1 MGGCCTGRGGIRI
14 TFASPVELRI
24 PLGTPGP
31 PGPLV
36 LPPVASSGG
45 GPTRTSVLGA
55 TPFGICCGI
64 ISTNPDA
71 FFSMGFLPC
80 EVSSWAQVLATVVVQ
95 SPPVATGAVTANLL
109 YREVEP

>member
-1 MGGCCTGRGGIRI
+1 PKSSSSPPRPTHLRTPLSLHDALPIS
-14 TFASPVELRI
+14 FASPVELRI

-55 TPFGICCGI
+55 TPFGICRGI

-71 FFSMGFLPC
+71 FLDRKSTRLNLSH
-80 EVSSWAQVLATVVVQ
+80 VSIS
-95 SPPVATGAVTANLL
+95 
-109 YREVEP
+109 